1 MTRGASIKVRLSFV
15 WVILWQNAIQ
25 KIGDKPY
32 GASPI
37 IIYRYKGDIFN
48 AKMGDF
54 LKATMGSGSL

>member
-15 WVILWQNAIQ
+15 WVILWQNAIR

-37 IIYRYKGDIFN
+37 IIIYRYKAVVI
-48 AKMGDF
+48 A
-54 LKATMGSGSL
+54 SLSS

>member
-1 MTRGASIKVRLSFV
+1 VRLSFV
-15 WVILWQNAIQ
+15 WVILWQNAIR

-32 GASPI
+32 GASPII

-48 AKMGDF
+48 AKMGDS